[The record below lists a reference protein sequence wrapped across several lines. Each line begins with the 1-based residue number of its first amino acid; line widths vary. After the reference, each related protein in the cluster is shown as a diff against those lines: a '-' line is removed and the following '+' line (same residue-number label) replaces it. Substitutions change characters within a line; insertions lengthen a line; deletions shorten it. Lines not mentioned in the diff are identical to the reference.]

1 MQICWRKKIAFKD
14 DETTTV
20 TADKILIASGTTPR
34 IPEIEGLKES
44 RFITSDEALR
54 LRQQPRIL
62 TFIGGGYITCELA
75 HFYGSLGTEINI
87 IQLRYILIPYE
98 DKEISQKF
106 TEVFF
111 KRYNVYLGYS

>member
-54 LRQQPRIL
+54 LRQQPRII
-62 TFIGGGYITCELA
+62 TFIWRWI
-75 HFYGSLGTEINI
+75 HN
-87 IQLRYILIPYE
+87 LR
-98 DKEISQKF
+98 ISSFLWQPW
-106 TEVFF
+106 
-111 KRYNVYLGYS
+111 N